1 MSRRSWKWRMRG
13 GYDPNALYT
22 CRSFL
27 KNKYN
32 TLIGR
37 TVSVEFYTWKSE
49 GWLMAN
55 VWKISTETSER
66 RRKSGPA
73 DLTEFLM
80 KQSNQTSHANLK
92 AWRTWCCISQKSF
105 VLNWLYGLFYRFIF
119 NFVDIRSFFFQEHAR
134 IGSETTLK
142 SVKQTVCVNI
152 AFCRICCFDKF

>member
-49 GWLMAN
+49 GWLMVN
-55 VWKISTETSER
+55 VWKISTETSE
-66 RRKSGPA
+66 KEKIWS
-73 DLTEFLM
+73 
-80 KQSNQTSHANLK
+80 S
-92 AWRTWCCISQKSF
+92 
-105 VLNWLYGLFYRFIF
+105 
-119 NFVDIRSFFFQEHAR
+119 
-134 IGSETTLK
+134 
-142 SVKQTVCVNI
+142 
-152 AFCRICCFDKF
+152 

>member
-13 GYDPNALYT
+13 GYDPNAWYT

-37 TVSVEFYTWKSE
+37 TVSVEFYTWESE
-49 GWLMAN
+49 GRLMVN

-66 RRKSGPA
+66 RRNSDPA

-80 KQSNQTSHANLK
+80 KQSNQTSHGNLK
-92 AWRTWCCISQKSF
+92 T
-105 VLNWLYGLFYRFIF
+105 
-119 NFVDIRSFFFQEHAR
+119 
-134 IGSETTLK
+134 
-142 SVKQTVCVNI
+142 
-152 AFCRICCFDKF
+152 